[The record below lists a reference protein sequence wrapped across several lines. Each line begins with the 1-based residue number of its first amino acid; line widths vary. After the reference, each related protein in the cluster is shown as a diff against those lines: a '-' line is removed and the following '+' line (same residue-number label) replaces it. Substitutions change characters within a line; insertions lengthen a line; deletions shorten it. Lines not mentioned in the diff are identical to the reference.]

1 MEHPVKNKLA
11 GRESTVLWSGEV
23 AVLGGGIAG
32 ITAACASVRDGLKT
46 ILIEP
51 GPVLGREVSMEW
63 ADTLPDC
70 LLKDSVLKLCDSQG
84 ARNGVRMD
92 IFTATLA
99 FDKILLDSGAE
110 ALVCVLPVRPL
121 AGSKGFLAG
130 IEVVGK
136 SGRQA
141 VLAKTVIDSTPGRIF
156 SRNVVGAGKPEI
168 LSAVRRMRLHGVEH
182 ATIGDIVFPS
192 SLGINALAISP
203 AIWKSE
209 ILLSFKMYVSADM
222 AKAEIMSRSQRL
234 AIELVAW
241 LRQNNPGFSEA
252 SLVDISPTFRP
263 EYNDSEIDFKRL
275 DLTGLHV
282 LPIAPDISTEISLTE
297 KMLAD
302 RPWRGKVSTPVPGNI
317 TEDIP
322 DIIESSELKAAAE
335 QDLPSI
341 KLPPARC
348 FVHPEKDIVVAGCGT
363 GGSLAAIAAAEEG
376 GSVTVLEPAEIIG
389 GAGTAGRVHSYYYG
403 LPGGIQERIDGLVEK
418 ESLSI
423 CRKMTGFHPVSKVN
437 RLFCLLRENKV
448 ELLVGHIV
456 FGLVKEGRCL
466 QAILSASEDGYH
478 IFPCR
483 VAIDGTGD
491 GDLAAASGA
500 EYRFGREGDGFVQ
513 PFSYIP
519 SMVSDGRLRFSN
531 FDIGW
536 VDPTDAIDFSR
547 AHFEGRRVLW
557 GFGPFSDGNHYCTLA
572 SSIGIRESRFI
583 QGETI
588 LTFEEFL
595 DGEKYD
601 DAVCECHAHYDNH
614 SVDYAEESRLAH
626 HYTAIFG
633 LWGEL
638 LRGEVP
644 YRSMLSGNTANLLMA
659 CRALSVDHDM
669 HQLLRMQRDIQKIGE
684 IAGIAAAI
692 SVRNKTSP
700 DSIDIDELRGI
711 LFERGILPEKKAE
724 PKFDLPAEELL
735 KLLGT
740 DKSGI
745 AIWRLSRLRGNARPD
760 WNQFFKSEKDQR
772 RLILGAIAAAPSGE
786 TEPAALQIL
795 RKVATEPPP
804 FTPLGHMAPEI
815 FIAAALALA
824 EAGDP
829 QAAGLLE
836 KNLLECKIDSATTIL
851 LVLKGMEETG
861 SKSCII
867 PVREFLKRTE
877 GEEFPVRLPGGKSRH
892 MVSFRFHVLAR
903 AIKTLT
909 SLGCTEETFRLN
921 PYLNDR
927 NLVFRRYA
935 RRLVKHQSL
944 PKQELK

>member
-1 MEHPVKNKLA
+1 MEHPIKNKLA
-11 GRESTVLWSGEV
+11 GKESTVLWSGEV

-32 ITAACASVRDGLKT
+32 ITAACASIRDGRKT
-46 ILIEP
+46 LLIEP
-51 GPVLGREVSMEW
+51 GSVLGREVSMEW

-70 LLKDSVLKLCDSQG
+70 LLKDSVLTLCDSQG
-84 ARNGVRMD
+84 ARNGMRMD

-99 FDKILLDSGAE
+99 FDKVLLDSGAK

-121 AGSKGFLAG
+121 ADSKGFLAG
-130 IEVVGK
+130 VEVVGK

-156 SRNVVGAGKPEI
+156 SRNIVGGGKPEI
-168 LSAVRRMRLHGVEH
+168 VSAVRRMLLHGVEH
-182 ATIGDIVFPS
+182 ATIGEIVFPS

-203 AIWKSE
+203 AIWKGE
-209 ILLSFKMYVSADM
+209 VLLSFEMHVAPDM
-222 AKAEIMSRSQRL
+222 EKAEIMSRSQHL

-241 LRQNNPGFSEA
+241 LRQNNPRFSNA
-252 SLVDISPTFRP
+252 SLVDMSPTFRP
-263 EYNDSEIDFKRL
+263 EYNDAEMDFERL
-275 DLTGLHV
+275 ALTGLHV
-282 LPIAPDISTEISLTE
+282 LPVATDIGTEISLTE
-297 KMLAD
+297 KMLVN
-302 RPWRGKVSTPVPGNI
+302 RPWCGKVSTPVPGKI
-317 TEDIP
+317 TGEISEM
-322 DIIESSELKAAAE
+322 IESSELKAATE
-335 QDLPSI
+335 QDLPPI
-341 KLPPARC
+341 NLPAAAC

-363 GGSLAAIAAAEEG
+363 GGALAAIAAAEEG
-376 GSVTVLEPAEIIG
+376 ASVTVLEPTEIIG

-403 LPGGIQERIDGLVEK
+403 LSGGIHERIDGLVEE
-418 ESLSI
+418 ESLRI
-423 CRKMTGFHPVSKVN
+423 CRKTTGFHPASKVN
-437 RLFCLLRENKV
+437 RLFCLLSENRA

-456 FGLVKEGRCL
+456 FGVVKEGREL
-466 QAILSASEDGYH
+466 KAVLSASEDGYH
-478 IFPCR
+478 VFPCR

-519 SMVSDGRLRFSN
+519 TAVSDGMLRFSN

-547 AHFEGRRVLW
+547 AHFDGRLVLW
-557 GFGPFSDGNHYCTLA
+557 GFGPFADENHYCSLA

-588 LTFEEFL
+588 LTFEDFL
-595 DGEKYD
+595 NGEKYD

-614 SVDYAEESRLAH
+614 AVDYAEESRLAY

-644 YRSMLSGNTANLLMA
+644 YRSMLPGNTVNLLMA

-684 IAGIAAAI
+684 IAGIAGAL
-692 SVRNKTSP
+692 SVRNRISP
-700 DSIDIDELRGI
+700 GSIDIDELRGI

-724 PKFDLPAEELL
+724 PKFDSPAEELL
-735 KLLGT
+735 RLFKTG
-740 DKSGI
+740 KSGI
-745 AIWRLSRLRGNARPD
+745 AIWKLSRLMGNDRPD
-760 WNQFFKSEKDQR
+760 WNQFFRSEKDQR
-772 RLILGAIAAAPSGE
+772 RLILGAIAAALGGHKES
-786 TEPAALQIL
+786 AAIQIL
-795 RKVATEPPP
+795 HKAATEPPP
-804 FTPLGHMAPEI
+804 MPPLGHMAPQI

-824 EAGDP
+824 EVRDP

-836 KNLLECKIDSATTIL
+836 KNLLECKTDSATTIL
-851 LVLKGMEETG
+851 LILREMEATG
-861 SKSCII
+861 GKSCII
-867 PVREFLKRTE
+867 PIREFLKRTE

-909 SLGCTEETFRLN
+909 SLGCTEEALRLR

-927 NLVFRRYA
+927 NLIFRRYA
-935 RRLVKHQSL
+935 RRLMKHSNQ
-944 PKQELK
+944 KRN